1 MRTEEII
8 IRLFCMVDDKLAHV
22 NKRSNAH
29 LYRSRNCHDWHPV
42 SPQRRPLPR
51 LLSLAQRGL
60 VALVSQLAGLF
71 APVAIAGSL

>member
-29 LYRSRNCHDWHPV
+29 LYPSNLLTFMYLYSIMHTKFHKGGKE
-42 SPQRRPLPR
+42 LPIS
-51 LLSLAQRGL
+51 LLL
-60 VALVSQLAGLF
+60 VNLG
-71 APVAIAGSL
+71 GGYN